1 MNGSDRDLEA
11 LATCLG
17 EAVAV
22 AGALG
27 TRKPLGVRA
36 IEVAEGQRAYL
47 VAFDGPRF
55 LAVNQDMAP
64 ISTPATIRMIA
75 SAALLVERAEDEI
88 DVASLHALAKAGGR
102 LIAGGELEGVL
113 GDAVHAVAEAAL
125 RLGAWRGA
133 PGRVVASLPEIDQA
147 ALLHERL
154 RGCWASF
161 TRLSGPLA
169 EHQDDLSASLVAG
182 LSDLEACAAACAANV
197 PLTGRLTEWLDDCND
212 GADQILASYMLPGLG
227 Q

>member
-1 MNGSDRDLEA
+1 MEA
-11 LATCLG
+11 LAACLG

-22 AGALG
+22 AKAIG
-27 TRKPLGVRA
+27 TNEPLGVRA

-55 LAVNQDMAP
+55 LAVNRDMAP
-64 ISTPATIRMIA
+64 ITTPATVRMIA

-88 DVASLHALAKAGGR
+88 DVAALHALAKAGGR
-102 LIAGGELEGVL
+102 LIAGGELDGRLV
-113 GDAVHAVAEAAL
+113 DAVHAVAEAAL
-125 RLGAWRGA
+125 RLGAWRAA

-147 ALLHERL
+147 VLLHERL
-154 RGCWASF
+154 RGCWSSF

-169 EHQDDLSASLVAG
+169 EHQEDLSASLVAA
-182 LSDLEACAAACAANV
+182 LSDVEACASACAANV
-197 PLTGRLTEWLDDCND
+197 PLTGRLTEWLEDCND
-212 GADQILASYMLPGLG
+212 GADQILASNLIPGLA